1 MNIFLL
7 GLKITD
13 TAQDNEG
20 VINVLADA
28 LPSNDKRV
36 STKVQL
42 IQDKNHYVGKLL
54 QQLSKNDSVL
64 AIGPTRATVD
74 GGNQLVYRCR
84 RSGSKSR

>member
-13 TAQDNEG
+13 TAQDNEN

-64 AIGPTRATVD
+64 AID
-74 GGNQLVYRCR
+74 QI
-84 RSGSKSR
+84 